1 MSRSI
6 GRQAKTE
13 NFFRERKLEVCF
25 YASYLYLN
33 EFTGY
38 VDLLD
43 FHENWPESSN
53 LNKHENSKTPVYLQ
67 LLEIRFTGVRVGEEV

>member
-1 MSRSI
+1 M
-6 GRQAKTE
+6 
-13 NFFRERKLEVCF
+13 LEVCF